1 MSINAAIVF
10 AILLASIGGYL
21 LLARWS
27 RRLRARLGV
36 TGGSIVSADD
46 SRLPAPNLYSERL
59 GLVGRCDQLMREGR
73 AYLPVEQKPTAQ
85 RLHDSHVLQVGAL
98 CMLSQD
104 VYGRRPPFGIV
115 VLAGGKQERVPF
127 STDLE
132 RRVLSAMG
140 QMRGI
145 LAAGEEPGP
154 DWVAHKCCACGY
166 HPVCWE
172 PSGGRH
178 PRAA

>member
-1 MSINAAIVF
+1 MNAAIVF
-10 AILLASIGGYL
+10 TILLASIGGYL

-27 RRLRARLGV
+27 RGLRARLGV
-36 TGGSIVSADD
+36 AAGSIVSADD
-46 SRLPAPNLYSERL
+46 SRLRAPNLYSERL
-59 GLVGRCDQLMREGR
+59 GLVGRCDHLMREGGV
-73 AYLPVEQKPTAQ
+73 YLPVEQKPTAQ

-98 CMLSQD
+98 CLLIQD
-104 VYGRRPPFGIV
+104 VYGRRPPYGIV
-115 VLAGGKQERVPF
+115 VLAGGRQERVPF

-132 RRVLSAMG
+132 RRVRSTMG
-140 QMRGI
+140 QMRRI
-145 LAAGEEPGP
+145 LAAGRPPGRE
-154 DWVAHKCCACGY
+154 WVAAKCCACGY